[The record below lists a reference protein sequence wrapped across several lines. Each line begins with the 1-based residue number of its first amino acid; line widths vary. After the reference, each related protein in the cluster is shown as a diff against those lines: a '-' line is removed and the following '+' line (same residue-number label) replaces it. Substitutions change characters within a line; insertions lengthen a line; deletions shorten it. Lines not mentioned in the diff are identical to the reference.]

1 MKHPLSSILLT
12 AATVIAAF
20 AASPAP
26 IAAAAG
32 ADRPPGLPAVGAVF
46 VQTNDLAHNAVIAYN
61 RAADGTLTKVG
72 TYATGGAG
80 AAEAGA
86 VVDPLA
92 SQASL
97 TLDQRQ
103 GLLFAVN
110 GGSDSITVF
119 GVDGS
124 RLVRRQILPS
134 HGDLPVSVSVSGD
147 LVYVLNARSGGSIA
161 GYQVAGRHV
170 EYLAGSTRA
179 LNLVPNAN
187 PEFLQAPSQVAITPD
202 RDAVVVATKTHGTL
216 LAFPL
221 THGRPAASPV
231 VTPSGTVPFAL
242 SFDRAGR
249 LLVVDATGFAS
260 SYSVK
265 SNGSLALLSKVGPTG
280 QAAACWT
287 VLVRGTLYAANA
299 GSNSITSFKV
309 EGGQLTISAAIA
321 AATGAGPVDIAASRD
336 GKFVYQLTGGSG
348 EVTAFRRAVDGSLTK
363 IGTVDTGLG
372 SGRGKP
378 LEGIAAS

>member
-1 MKHPLSSILLT
+1 M
-12 AATVIAAF
+12 
-20 AASPAP
+20 
-26 IAAAAG
+26 
-32 ADRPPGLPAVGAVF
+32 
-46 VQTNDLAHNAVIAYN
+46 
-61 RAADGTLTKVG
+61 
-72 TYATGGAG
+72 
-80 AAEAGA
+80 
-86 VVDPLA
+86 
-92 SQASL
+92 
-97 TLDQRQ
+97 
-103 GLLFAVN
+103 
-110 GGSDSITVF
+110 
-119 GVDGS
+119 
-124 RLVRRQILPS
+124 
-134 HGDLPVSVSVSGD
+134 SVSGD
-147 LVYVLNARSGGSIA
+147 LVYVLNARNGGSIA
-161 GYQVAGRHV
+161 GYQVAGHHV
-170 EYLAGSTRA
+170 EYLTGSTRA
-179 LNLVPNAN
+179 LNLAQNAN

-242 SFDRAGR
+242 SFDRGGH

-265 SNGSLALLSKVGPTG
+265 GNGSLSLLSKVGPTG

-309 EGGQLTISAAIA
+309 EGGQLTISNAVAAT
-321 AATGAGPVDIAASRD
+321 TGAGPVDIAASRD
-336 GKFVYQLTGGSG
+336 GEFVYQLTGGSG
-348 EVTAFRRAVDGSLTK
+348 EISAFRRAADGSLTK

-372 SGRGKP
+372 SGEGKP